1 MKAPGYFLSNET
13 DTQLYIMIPHLE
25 RWGTGDDGVA
35 YESVRRCSFLGL
47 ADHRHNIFGQ
57 EIAAADEPA
66 EEQGGQKEGL
76 ETGFL
81 KLVEARFST

>member
-1 MKAPGYFLSNET
+1 MSGGGLE
-13 DTQLYIMIPHLE
+13 MIASH
-25 RWGTGDDGVA
+25 TKVCDA
-35 YESVRRCSFLGL
+35 CSILGL

-57 EIAAADEPA
+57 EIAAADEPT

-81 KLVEARFST
+81 KLVEARFSA